1 MFVYDSF
8 RTLVEIADIAADQT
22 RIIDSARQKVVD
34 GRKIVPGHEVI
45 SVQEGDPLT
54 RDVTEAQIAS
64 RCGTSISLSQDPYVV
79 RVSAVPTDRQLPRC
93 VRSPVVHDDDFHPMP
108 QRLVLAHETLQAPV
122 NIVTDVVGSNDD
134 RITSAPALIELG
146 ILSTQ
151 SGS

>member
-1 MFVYDSF
+1 MLCGYLRCQ
-8 RTLVEIADIAADQT
+8 RTASCPVA
-22 RIIDSARQKVVD
+22 
-34 GRKIVPGHEVI
+34 
-45 SVQEGDPLT
+45 SVQ
-54 RDVTEAQIAS
+54 
-64 RCGTSISLSQDPYVV
+64 
-79 RVSAVPTDRQLPRC
+79 
-93 VRSPVVHDDDFHPMP
+93 PVVHDDDFHPMP